1 MGDNQRG
8 YKYYPDTGFRHK
20 FCIGVHLNVIWTNR
34 IINMADRIEI
44 NITTG
49 ERTAIPIDDTWILA
63 NRSSYLE
70 LAWDGGTNTLSA
82 QLKTPLLTDDSR
94 DNVSAVETWIITVG
108 DIEPR
113 EISTDSNGQWSQV
126 IPFVDNEQYTVF
138 AERHGTPSNI
148 VIIQDGV

>member
-1 MGDNQRG
+1 
-8 YKYYPDTGFRHK
+8 
-20 FCIGVHLNVIWTNR
+20 
-34 IINMADRIEI
+34 MADRIEI

-94 DNVSAVETWIITVG
+94 DNVLAVETWLITVG